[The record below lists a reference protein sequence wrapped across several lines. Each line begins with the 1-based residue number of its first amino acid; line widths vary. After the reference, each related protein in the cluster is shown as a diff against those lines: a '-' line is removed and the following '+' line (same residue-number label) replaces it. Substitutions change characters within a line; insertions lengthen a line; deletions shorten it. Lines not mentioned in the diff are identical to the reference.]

1 MIRKYKGKP
10 LTVPL
15 AASVIAFGLA
25 LSAGCDEKTTTS
37 TSSATHTVAPKGTVS
52 GHVQDTN
59 GNPVAGATVNL
70 AGQTKTTDASGQY
83 VFTNVPV
90 TNVAGTDA
98 GGTGGSN
105 LVIVITP
112 PATSGYLGSTV
123 TVNPLAAIEGQNDG
137 NNGQTTT
144 GTHLVSGFSV
154 QAGTAVLPKM
164 GSSVSG
170 VLRDN
175 QTNLPVANTVVTLDL
190 TAVQTANASGGPA
203 GNDSAIG
210 STIRAPLMQVTTGA
224 DGSFS
229 FPSVPS
235 DSVMRISAV
244 GYTINSVQTPGNGG
258 GGADRFGTNDEDR
271 QQVVGDVMA
280 TKTIS
285 ADTAAPVVR
294 NVTGSVLVA
303 GGPHNLSHD
312 GSTITLQ
319 FSEPVTYTQGA
330 TIAQGD
336 VLVYDTVARRY
347 VNGTAALSADGK
359 SLVFTTDAT
368 TQPAPGS
375 VVNVNMNRAA
385 FSDAA
390 TNWLNVNGAD
400 ALANVSGKIGAL
412 DGIEDGLGALVG
424 AGAGFVQVQ
433 VRTYRNP
440 AIAGGPVLTQQA
452 GTAATGD
459 RALLGIGGDVDAVT
473 ANIQQLNA
481 RDDDNGNATADTVE
495 RINALIAAAG
505 LGAPNLDVAQGAS
518 ATLVTFPAV
527 TGAVAYNVSM
537 TRSGAALNVDGSNV
551 TVVSPA
557 GGTNPSTTVYRFLA
571 PANTATVGV
580 VLNSVRA
587 GDSVVVAAEDSLGN
601 LVPGVLSALVDNVA
615 PIPTLQNGYG
625 VVGAPNNVLVTGG
638 GTVGNGAELVVTTA
652 GGTLVGPV
660 FPVTAGLLA
669 NPTLAPGAGSAL
681 SAQAF
686 GFADIVGTTLGVTT
700 TLITQAAYN
709 GATGAYIYAPTRAVA
724 TTAGDSTIDQWLS
737 APRTMGVSF
746 SEDVLLTGTPAFN
759 GSTALSGWA
768 VANDI
773 TADIMGGAVNVDLL
787 SFTGSVNGLQ
797 GDHNKIM
804 NFGNAVTDRAGN
816 AAPSSSVI
824 VRDYLPPFITSA
836 TIADSTPNDGL
847 ITAGTVTI
855 TLSFNEAVAPDSQL
869 GAATPINIMGLGGA
883 VVQALIPSAT
893 APGQTYTITSDRRTM
908 IFTLPANPFTAGNRL
923 ATYGAP
929 NPIDIFAVEFNAI
942 PDAVAVN
949 GAYNNKWANTGQP
962 TPHAGATYRE

>member
-25 LSAGCDEKTTTS
+25 LSAGCDEKSTTS
-37 TSSATHTVAPKGTVS
+37 TSSATHTVSPKATVS

-59 GNPVAGATVNL
+59 GHPVAGATVNL

-90 TNVAGTDA
+90 TGVAGTDA
-98 GGTGGSN
+98 GSVSN

-112 PATSGYLGSTV
+112 PATSGYLGATV
-123 TVNPLAAIEGQNDG
+123 TVNPQANIEGQNDG

-144 GTHLVSGFSV
+144 GTHLISGFSV
-154 QAGTAVLPKM
+154 QAGTAVLPKQA
-164 GSSVSG
+164 SSVKG

-190 TAVQTANASGGPA
+190 TAVQTALGTGTVNNTA
-203 GNDSAIG
+203 GVTG
-210 STIRAPLMQVTTGA
+210 TIRAPLMQVTTGA
-224 DGSFS
+224 DGSFT
-229 FPSVPS
+229 FNNVPS

-244 GYTINSVQTPGNGG
+244 GYVVNSVQTPGAG
-258 GGADRFGTNDEDR
+258 GGAPDLFGTNDEDR

-303 GGPHNLSHD
+303 GGPHNLSHN

-319 FSEPVTYTQGA
+319 FSEPVTYTQGTA
-330 TIAQGD
+330 IAQGD

-347 VNGTAALSADGK
+347 VNGTAALSADGL
-359 SLVFTTDAT
+359 SLVFTTDAA

-390 TNWLNVNGAD
+390 SNWLNINGAD

-518 ATLVTFPAV
+518 ATLVTFPAIA
-527 TGAVAYNVSM
+527 GAVAYNVSM

-587 GDSVVVAAEDSLGN
+587 GDSLVVAAEDSLGN

-724 TTAGDSTIDQWLS
+724 TTAGDSTIDQWLA

-855 TLSFNEAVAPDSQL
+855 TLSFNEAVAPDSQI
-869 GAATPINIMGLGGA
+869 GMGTPINIIGNGGA
-883 VVQALIPSAT
+883 TVTTLFPSAT

-929 NPIDIFAVEFNAI
+929 NPIDIFAVEFDSI